1 MQREFVSMISHE
13 FRSPMAAIQ
22 GTSHLIEMSLNG
34 NLPGKLDR
42 YLEIQKESLK
52 TLGELVDQVLLLNQL
67 FTNNVRS
74 TADSTEKLLQ

>member
-1 MQREFVSMISHE
+1 
-13 FRSPMAAIQ
+13 MAAIQ

-34 NLPGKLDR
+34 NLPGKLGR

-67 FTNNVRS
+67 FTDNVRS